1 MSILQIGDRAPSFN
15 LFSSEKQEINLQS
28 YTGKNVVL
36 LFFPLAFSGTCTKE
50 VCMMRDDISR
60 YNNINA
66 EVIGISVDSV
76 FTLAKFKEENALP
89 FTLLSDFNKVV
100 IKAYGCLREEFAFGY
115 KGVANRSV
123 FVIDHAGII
132 KHIEILENPGD
143 LPNFDAVNEVL
154 NSLN

>member
-15 LFSSEKQEINLQS
+15 LFSSDKQEINLQS

-66 EVIGISVDSV
+66 EVIGISVD
-76 FTLAKFKEENALP
+76 ALP

>member
-1 MSILQIGDRAPSFN
+1 
-15 LFSSEKQEINLQS
+15 
-28 YTGKNVVL
+28 
-36 LFFPLAFSGTCTKE
+36 
-50 VCMMRDDISR
+50 
-60 YNNINA
+60 
-66 EVIGISVDSV
+66 
-76 FTLAKFKEENALP
+76 
-89 FTLLSDFNKVV
+89 
-100 IKAYGCLREEFAFGY
+100 LREEFAFGY

>member
-1 MSILQIGDRAPSFN
+1 MPATVIF
-15 LFSSEKQEINLQS
+15 
-28 YTGKNVVL
+28 
-36 LFFPLAFSGTCTKE
+36 AF
-50 VCMMRDDISR
+50 
-60 YNNINA
+60 
-66 EVIGISVDSV
+66 IGILLGYASS
-76 FTLAKFKEENALP
+76 TNALP